1 MKTLPL
7 LSAFASMLLLT
18 VAVPLSAP
26 ADEPVQSALKFTS
39 ATYAGAIRG
48 ADGHVDVKAMAA
60 RLKELGVS
68 TYYWL
73 VNVPGDWESLQEFL
87 PEAAAMGLQVWPY
100 LVPPSES
107 PPHVKY
113 YSEPYKLDYQRW
125 AEEIA
130 RLSLQFPNVT
140 AWVID
145 DFYANR
151 DLYTPE
157 YVKGMQARAH
167 AVNPKLAFL
176 PLMYFSEIDRT
187 FVENYRGAIDGVVV
201 AYPQDRGEINQAWAM
216 LNDVVKS
223 ESGDIRFPAVTHS
236 TAGDFGMASQTARV
250 LPRDSYVVHFRE
262 MDDFNG
268 KTTGYHFKQLL
279 VDGAVVW
286 ESDVAVG
293 GRGWQEVT
301 ADVTAQVKG
310 KKNVS
315 VAFRLLDRQGVGNFP
330 VRWRMADLKCE
341 GLEPAAGLELPEKWT
356 EAHQGAFEA
365 GFDGAIRPGEHR
377 FHIPFVVMTAAQDV
391 EFRLR
396 HDDPVNPER
405 IAGWLRMCL
414 EAQRDGKCDAV
425 VTYALD
431 LRASNPNF
439 DPIRDLFR
447 EMGQGRPR
455 VP

>member
-1 MKTLPL
+1 
-7 LSAFASMLLLT
+7 MLLQFVFLMP
-18 VAVPLSAP
+18 AG
-26 ADEPVQSALKFTS
+26 ADEAAKPALKLTS

-48 ADGHVDVKAMAA
+48 ADGRIDVKAMAA
-60 RLKELGVS
+60 RLKELGVH

-73 VNVPGDWESLQEFL
+73 VNVPGDWESLQAFL
-87 PEAAAMGLQVWPY
+87 PEAAAMDLQVWPY

-130 RLSLQFPNVT
+130 RLSLQYPNVT

-151 DLYTPE
+151 ELYTPE

-176 PLMYFSEIDRT
+176 PLMYFNEIDRF
-187 FVENYRGAIDGVVV
+187 FVEKYRDAIDGVVV
-201 AYPQDRGEINQAWAM
+201 AYPQDRGEIDQAWAM
-216 LNDVVKS
+216 LNDAVKTS
-223 ESGDIRFPAVTHS
+223 SGDIRFPAATHS
-236 TAGDFGMASQTARV
+236 AAGDFGMADQTARV
-250 LPRDSYVVHFRE
+250 MPRDSHTIRFRE
-262 MDDFNG
+262 TDDFNG
-268 KTTGYHFKQLL
+268 STTGYHFKQLL

-293 GRGWQEVT
+293 RRGWQ
-301 ADVTAQVKG
+301 DVTVDVTPQAKG
-310 KKNVS
+310 KRDMS
-315 VAFRLLDRQGVGNFP
+315 IAFRLVDKKGVANFP
-330 VRWRMADLKCE
+330 VRWRMADLKCD
-341 GLEPAAGLELPEKWT
+341 GLEPAADLTLPEKWA
-356 EAHQGAFEA
+356 ESRQGDFEA
-365 GFDGAIRPGEHR
+365 GFGGAIRPGEHK

-405 IAGWLRMCL
+405 IAQWLRMCL
-414 EAQRDGKCDAV
+414 QAQHDGKCDAV

-431 LRASNPNF
+431 LRAPNPNF
-439 DPIRDLFR
+439 DPIRGLFR
-447 EMGQGRPR
+447 EMGQDKPR